1 MCPEPPFSG
10 LQWEFW
16 EAEVGW
22 NDDCNRAGE
31 MVDGKGSPA
40 RGIAVKGPLKSG
52 NSLPFR
58 ELQGLGTWI
67 VGLAKGRKRG
77 PKRFQQYPWYPE

>member
-16 EAEVGW
+16 KAEFGW

-31 MVDGKGSPA
+31 MVDDGKGSPA

-58 ELQGLGTWI
+58 VAGTGNLGS
-67 VGLAKGRKRG
+67 GSSKGKEV
-77 PKRFQQYPWYPE
+77 WA